1 MARLRPELNM
11 SRGRVGPG
19 GYRLWASLSGQ
30 YDARSMP
37 LRRSDGT
44 IPSRGEKGKA
54 RSILNRLRLRYPE
67 IGTALD
73 YQSPFQLLVVTVL
86 SAQTTDEN
94 VNKVAPVLFERY
106 SSVGDLAEADP
117 EEVEKIVY
125 STGFYRQKT
134 KSIIKLAQA
143 IEEMF
148 DGEVPMAMDE
158 LVKLPGVGRKTASV
172 LLAEAW
178 DVPAIAV
185 DTHVRRVTRRLGL
198 TAQADPVKIEKDLMA
213 VFPKS
218 EWSGVSMRI
227 IQFGRDICDA
237 RRPLCGRCELFSLCE
252 FPDRFM
258 FAGKTP
264 RRS

>member
-1 MARLRPELNM
+1 
-11 SRGRVGPG
+11 
-19 GYRLWASLSGQ
+19 
-30 YDARSMP
+30 MP
-37 LRRSDGT
+37 LPRADGT
-44 IPSRGEKGKA
+44 IPTRAEKGKA
-54 RSILNRLRLRYPE
+54 RSILNRLRRRYPE

-73 YQSPFQLLVVTVL
+73 YESPYQLLVVTVL

-94 VNKVAPVLFERY
+94 VNKVAPILFDRY
-106 SSVGDLAEADP
+106 PEAVDLAEADP

-125 STGFYRQKT
+125 STGFFRQKT
-134 KSIIKLAQA
+134 KSIIKLAQG

-148 DGEVPMAMDE
+148 GGQVPMEMDE

-198 TAQADPVKIEKDLMA
+198 TTQTDPVKIETDLKS

-218 EWSGVSMRI
+218 EWAGVSMRI

-237 RRPLCGRCELFSLCE
+237 KRPRCGQCELFSLCE
-252 FPDRFM
+252 FPDRFLI
-258 FAGKTP
+258 AGKT
-264 RRS
+264 RRQLE